1 MGAGADVNQADKD
14 GTTALM
20 VAPKKG
26 HRDVVELLVGAGADV
41 NRADKDGTT
50 APMSASKKGHR
61 DVVEALVGG
70 GGRRGGRTGGGR
82 GLTRLNVS
90 EQGPDLLSGGGAR
103 RVKPTDVDTHT
114 DRRPLILSI
123 TMPRSPTQVRGC
135 SPVL

>member
-90 EQGPDLLSGGGAR
+90 EQGPDLLSGAR